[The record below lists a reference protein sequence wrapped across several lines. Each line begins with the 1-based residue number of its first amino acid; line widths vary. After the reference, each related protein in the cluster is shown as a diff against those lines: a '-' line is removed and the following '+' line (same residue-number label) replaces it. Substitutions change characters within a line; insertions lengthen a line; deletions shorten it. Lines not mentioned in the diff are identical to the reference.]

1 MFNKKQY
8 KLEKKT
14 LKFVI
19 TKIKSLTKI
28 AKNYLKKQ

>member
-1 MFNKKQY
+1 MKNNTNQ
-8 KLEKKT
+8 KKT

-28 AKNYLKKQ
+28 TKNYLKK